1 MNVSPI
7 NIAAVFGDEQLTYR
21 ELNQRANQLAH
32 HLQTLGV
39 GPEVLVGLCVE
50 RSLEM
55 VVGLLGIL
63 KAGGAYI
70 PLDPNYP
77 PERLAMMLT
86 DAQPLVLL
94 SQNHLLDTLPN
105 TSAKI
110 ITLDKDWATDQ
121 SLTNPTS
128 TIKPDNLAY
137 VIYTSGSTGRPKG
150 VQIIHQ
156 ALTNFLT
163 SMQQRPGLT
172 NHDVLVAVTTLS
184 FDIAALEI
192 YLPLIVGAKL
202 IIAPQDSVADGS
214 RLQNLLHDLRPQ
226 SCRQPPQPGDYCYY
240 LPGKMKP
247 RSRYFVGGK
256 SCPMR

>member
-1 MNVSPI
+1 
-7 NIAAVFGDEQLTYR
+7 
-21 ELNQRANQLAH
+21 
-32 HLQTLGV
+32 
-39 GPEVLVGLCVE
+39 
-50 RSLEM
+50 
-55 VVGLLGIL
+55 
-63 KAGGAYI
+63 
-70 PLDPNYP
+70 
-77 PERLAMMLT
+77 MMLT

-121 SLTNPTS
+121 SLTNPMS
-128 TIKPDNLAY
+128 TIKPENLAY

-150 VQIIHQ
+150 VQITHQ

-163 SMQQRPGLT
+163 SMQRRPGLT
-172 NHDVLVAVTTLS
+172 NHDVFVAVTTLS

-214 RLQNLLHDLRPQ
+214 RLKSLLHDNKATVMQATPTTWRLLLLTNWHNETRIKILCGGEILPNDLA
-226 SCRQPPQPGDYCYY
+226 RQLVALSDSVWNLYGPTETTIWSTIYQVKEVTTKPIPIGNAIANTSIYVLNQHLEPVPVGAVGDLY
-240 LPGKMKP
+240 
-247 RSRYFVGGK
+247 
-256 SCPMR
+256 